1 RIVLAAWLL
10 GLVALFGLSSAAGS
24 AYSNSFTLPHT
35 DSTRAIDLLKA
46 ASPGQSGD
54 TEQIVVAT
62 RGGTTIEDPAVQS
75 QVNAMLARV
84 SALPHVTTVVSPYSP
99 AGASQVSANRT
110 IAFASVTFDELGQNV
125 STDEATT
132 FVNVAKSA
140 DTSNVQV
147 AVSGQ
152 VAEKANRPGLG
163 GSGFGIL
170 AAAIV

>member
-62 RGGTTIEDPAVQS
+62 SGGTTIEDPAVQS

-84 SALPHVTTVVSPYSP
+84 SALPHVDGRLALQPRGCGPGERQPHDRVRHGHLRR
-99 AGASQVSANRT
+99 AG
-110 IAFASVTFDELGQNV
+110 
-125 STDEATT
+125 
-132 FVNVAKSA
+132 
-140 DTSNVQV
+140 
-147 AVSGQ
+147 
-152 VAEKANRPGLG
+152 P
-163 GSGFGIL
+163 
-170 AAAIV
+170 